1 MSIYPLEIY
10 RKPLEAIISGRK
22 KVEIR
27 TNNSYENIDYTK
39 LEPYDIIKFQII
51 NGPPFVGLEIVQ
63 KDALSVEVLKVIKYK
78 NPEDLLKNEGLEVLS
93 GIVSSLEEGVEMLYS
108 FEEYKE
114 MIPIHG
120 IFAIHFNL
128 LKIDLL
134 EY

>member
-51 NGPPFVGLEIVQ
+51 NGPPFVGLEIVE

-93 GIVSSLEEGVEMLYS
+93 GIVSSLEEEIGRAHV
-108 FEEYKE
+108 
-114 MIPIHG
+114 
-120 IFAIHFNL
+120 
-128 LKIDLL
+128 
-134 EY
+134 

>member
-1 MSIYPLEIY
+1 MSIYSLEIY
-10 RKPLEAIISGRK
+10 RKPLEAIISGEK

-27 TNNSYENIDYTK
+27 TNNTYENIDYTK

-51 NGPPFVGLEIVQ
+51 NGPPFVGLEIVE

-120 IFAIHFNL
+120 IFAIHFS
-128 LKIDLL
+128 LKS
-134 EY
+134 

>member
-1 MSIYPLEIY
+1 MSIYSLEIY

-27 TNNSYENIDYTK
+27 TNNSYENIDYKK
-39 LEPYDIIKFQII
+39 LEPGDIIKFQII
-51 NGPPFVGLEIVQ
+51 NGPPFVGLEIVE
-63 KDALSVEVLKVIKYK
+63 KDALSIEVLKVIKYE
-78 NPEDLLKNEGLEVLS
+78 NPEDLLKKEGLEVLS
-93 GIVSSLEEGVEMLYS
+93 GIVSSLEEGVQILYS

-128 LKIDLL
+128 IN
-134 EY
+134 

>member
-51 NGPPFVGLEIVQ
+51 NGPPFVGLEIVE

-120 IFAIHFNL
+120 IFVIHFNL
-128 LKIDLL
+128 IS
-134 EY
+134 

>member
-1 MSIYPLEIY
+1 MCIRDRIYPLEIY

-51 NGPPFVGLEIVQ
+51 NGPPFVGLEIVE

-128 LKIDLL
+128 IN
-134 EY
+134 

>member
-1 MSIYPLEIY
+1 MSTYPLEIY

-51 NGPPFVGLEIVQ
+51 NGPPFVGLEIVE

-128 LKIDLL
+128 IN
-134 EY
+134 

>member
-51 NGPPFVGLEIVQ
+51 NGPPFVSLEIVE
-63 KDALSVEVLKVIKYK
+63 KDVLSVEVLKVIKYK

-128 LKIDLL
+128 IS
-134 EY
+134 